1 MVNLVDH
8 RASLNLPNNQG
19 LHTCNNKNVFI
30 LHKMIYRVMACY
42 DGCNTLETDRHVYER
57 RQNKYHCH

>member
-19 LHTCNNKNVFI
+19 LHT
-30 LHKMIYRVMACY
+30 MIYRVMACY